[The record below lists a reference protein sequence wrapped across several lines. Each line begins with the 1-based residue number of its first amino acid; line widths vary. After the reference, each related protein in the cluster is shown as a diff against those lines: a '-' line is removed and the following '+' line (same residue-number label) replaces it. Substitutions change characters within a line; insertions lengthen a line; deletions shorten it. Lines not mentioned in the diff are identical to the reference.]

1 MRQVTMQISVKGR
14 DYFELIRGTDEEA
27 ELFARVRVISVN
39 SVRIPEEPPF
49 SRKFWEADNV
59 LVLRFDD
66 VEDSTPF
73 IFQGTRFM
81 SEADAE
87 AIAAFVE
94 SPDPRPIV
102 VHCTAGISRSGAI
115 GGCLNEYFNKKLA
128 LDEAAHQAF
137 WIAHPHINP
146 NLHVIKLLWKRL
158 KLDI

>member
-1 MRQVTMQISVKGR
+1 MQITVKSR
-14 DYFELIRGTDEEA
+14 YFFEDMKGTEE
-27 ELFARVRVISVN
+27 ESDLFRRYRVISVN

-49 SRKFWEADNV
+49 SRKFWQANNV
-59 LVLRFDD
+59 LVLSFDD
-66 VEDSTPF
+66 VDYSDPF

-115 GGCLNEYFNKKLA
+115 GTCLNEYFNKKLS

-137 WIAHPHINP
+137 LIAHPHINP
-146 NLHVIKLLWKRL
+146 NLHVMKLLWKRL
-158 KLDI
+158 DLGNVKLDI

>member
-1 MRQVTMQISVKGR
+1 MEITVKSR
-14 DYFELIRGTDEEA
+14 YFFENIRGTAEEA
-27 ELFARVRVISVN
+27 ALFKKARVISIN

-49 SRKFWEADNV
+49 SKQYWTADNV
-59 LVLRFDD
+59 LVLSFDD
-66 VEDSTPF
+66 VDDSDPF

-115 GGCLNEYFNKKLA
+115 GASLNEYFNRKLSQ
-128 LDEAAHQAF
+128 DEAARQAF
-137 WIAHPHINP
+137 WIAHPYINP
-146 NLHVIKLLWKRL
+146 NLHVMKLLWKRL
-158 KLDI
+158 GIG

>member
-1 MRQVTMQISVKGR
+1 MEITVKSR
-14 DYFELIRGTDEEA
+14 YFFENIRGTAEEA
-27 ELFARVRVISVN
+27 ALFKKARVISIN

-49 SRKFWEADNV
+49 SKQYWTADNV
-59 LVLRFDD
+59 LVLSFDD
-66 VEDSTPF
+66 VDDSDPF

-115 GGCLNEYFNKKLA
+115 GACLNEYFNKKLT

-137 WIAHPHINP
+137 WVAHPHINP
-146 NLHVIKLLWKRL
+146 NLHVMKLLWKRL
-158 KLDI
+158 QLEI

>member
-1 MRQVTMQISVKGR
+1 MEILVKNR
-14 DYFELIRGTDEEA
+14 YYFESLKGTTDESS
-27 ELFARVRVISVN
+27 LFEHIRVISVN

-59 LVLRFDD
+59 LVLSFDD
-66 VEDSTPF
+66 ADDSDPF

-87 AIAAFVE
+87 AIASFAE

-115 GGCLNEYFNKKLA
+115 GACLNEYFNKKLA

-137 WIAHPHINP
+137 WVAHPHINS
-146 NLHVIKLLWKRL
+146 NLHVMKLLWERL
-158 KLDI
+158 DLGGLKWKI

>member
-1 MRQVTMQISVKGR
+1 MKIIVKGR

-39 SVRIPEEPPF
+39 SVRLPEEPPF

-59 LVLRFDD
+59 LVLSFDD

-94 SPDPRPIV
+94 SPDPRPIM

-115 GGCLNEYFNKKLA
+115 GTCLNEYFNKKLS
-128 LDEAAHQAF
+128 LNETEHQAF
-137 WIAHPHINP
+137 LIAHPHINP
-146 NLHVIKLLWKRL
+146 NLHVMKLLWKRL
-158 KLDI
+158 GLG

>member
-1 MRQVTMQISVKGR
+1 MEIIVRNR
-14 DYFELIRGTDEEA
+14 YFFENLRGTAEEA
-27 ELFARVRVISVN
+27 AFFKQARVISVN

-59 LVLRFDD
+59 LVLSFDD
-66 VEDSTPF
+66 VDDSDPF

-102 VHCTAGISRSGAI
+102 VHCTAGISRSAAI
-115 GGCLNEYFNKKLA
+115 GACLNEYYNKKITSN
-128 LDEAAHQAF
+128 ESAHEAF
-137 WIAHPHINP
+137 WANHPNINP
-146 NLHVIKLLWKRL
+146 NLHVMKLLWKRL
-158 KLDI
+158 DLGNVKLEI

>member
-1 MRQVTMQISVKGR
+1 MQISVRGR
-14 DYFELIRGTDEEA
+14 DYFERIRGTDEEA

-49 SRKFWEADNV
+49 SRKFWEAANV
-59 LVLRFDD
+59 LVLSFDD
-66 VEDSTPF
+66 VDDSDPF

-94 SPDPRPIV
+94 SPDPRPIM

-115 GGCLNEYFNKKLA
+115 GTCLNEYFNKKLS
-128 LDEAAHQAF
+128 LDETAHQAF
-137 WIAHPHINP
+137 LIAHPYINP
-146 NLHVIKLLWKRL
+146 NLHVMKLLWKRL
-158 KLDI
+158 GLDEGKVVI

>member
-1 MRQVTMQISVKGR
+1 MEITVKNR
-14 DYFELIRGTDEEA
+14 YFFENIRGTEEEA
-27 ELFARVRVISVN
+27 DLLSRFRVISIN

-49 SRKFWEADNV
+49 SQQYWSADNV
-59 LVLRFDD
+59 LILRFDD
-66 VEDSTPF
+66 VDDSDPF

-81 SEADAE
+81 TEADAE

-115 GGCLNEYFNKKLA
+115 GTCLNEYFNKKLS
-128 LDEAAHQAF
+128 LNETEHQAF

-146 NLHVIKLLWKRL
+146 NLHVMKLLWKSL
-158 KLDI
+158 KLDR